1 MAWDFATEPEFQ
13 KKLDWMDEFVREE
26 VEPLDLAFPGSGG
39 PFNTKNEKTNAI
51 IKPLQEI
58 VRKQELWACHMG
70 PELGGRGYGQ
80 LKLALMNE
88 ILGRSSWAPR
98 VFGCQAPDTGNAEII
113 AHYGTEEQKKKY
125 LEPLLRSEIVSSYSM
140 TEPQA
145 GSDPKE
151 FKCAAFKSGDEW
163 VIQGE
168 KWFSSNAS
176 LAEFLIVMVVT
187 DFDVPI
193 HQGASMFLVPTNTPG
208 VKFIR
213 NVGMPGEPLGQG
225 HHGYIHYDD
234 VRVPD
239 ANLLGGPG
247 QAFTIAQTRLGGGR
261 VHHAMRTVGQVKKA
275 FDMMCERALSRHTQG
290 SILAKKQS
298 IQNDIANS
306 YIEIEQFRLLVLK
319 TAWVIDQGDKN
330 LARTYTAMVKVQ
342 TPKIL
347 QDVVGRALHIHGS
360 LGCSNE
366 MPLASMWMQAPIMGI
381 VDGPTEVHRV
391 TIARQVLK
399 NYQPSEGL
407 WPSMHLPPRVA
418 AAKEKFAKFLEL
430 EVGNL

>member
-13 KKLDWMDEFVREE
+13 DKLDWMDEFVREE
-26 VEPLDLAFPGSGG
+26 VEPLDLAFPGSGA
-39 PFNTKNEKTNAI
+39 PFETKNEKTNAL
-51 IKPLQEI
+51 IKPLQKI
-58 VRKQELWACHMG
+58 VQEQELWACHMG

-113 AHYGTEEQKKKY
+113 AHYGSEAQKKKY
-125 LEPLLRSEIVSSYSM
+125 LEPLLKSEIVSSYSM

-168 KWFSSNAS
+168 KWYSSNAT
-176 LAEFLIVMVVT
+176 LAEFLVVMAIT

-193 HQGASMFLVPTNTPG
+193 HQGASMFLVPTDTPG
-208 VKFIR
+208 IEFIR
-213 NVGMPGEPLGQG
+213 NVGMPGEPIGEG
-225 HHGYIHYDD
+225 HHGYIHYND
-234 VRVPD
+234 VRVPEE
-239 ANLLGGPG
+239 NLLGSPG
-247 QAFTIAQTRLGGGR
+247 EAFSIAQTRLGGGR
-261 VHHAMRTVGQVKKA
+261 VHHAMRTVGQVKHA
-275 FDMMCERALSRHTQG
+275 FDMMCERALSRFTQG

-298 IQNDIANS
+298 VQNMIADS
-306 YIEIEQFRLLVLK
+306 YIELEQFRLLVLK
-319 TAWVIDQGDKN
+319 TAWVIDQGDKD
-330 LARTYTAMVKVQ
+330 LARTHVAMVKVQ
-342 TPKIL
+342 TPKVM
-347 QDVVGRALHIHGS
+347 QDIVGRALHVHGS

-366 MPLASMWMQAPIMGI
+366 MPLANMWMQAPIMGI
-381 VDGPTEVHRV
+381 VDGPSEVHRV

-399 NYQPSEGL
+399 SYQPSEGL
-407 WPSMHLPPRVA
+407 WPSKHLPPRVQ
-418 AAKEKFAKFLEL
+418 AAKEKFAAILEL